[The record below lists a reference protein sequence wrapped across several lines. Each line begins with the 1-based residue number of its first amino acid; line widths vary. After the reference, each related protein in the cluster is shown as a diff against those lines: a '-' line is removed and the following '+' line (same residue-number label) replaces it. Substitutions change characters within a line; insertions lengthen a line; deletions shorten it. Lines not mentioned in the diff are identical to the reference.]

1 MAQAS
6 GENLFFVPSVGQY
19 DCGQHPDH
27 ILHILCTAGSMS
39 FMFHNVKYNVLRGDY
54 IILPNPSLASSFSES
69 DDFEAVIMGLS
80 ETFVASMALQS
91 NYGIVGHLS
100 LMQNPVMRLAENDY
114 RKCLSDMQRLR
125 ERLDDKSHLF
135 HEEMLGHLLLAHILD
150 LYDIHAR
157 ERRLPPV
164 PERAMTLLRRFVE
177 MLYQGEYIRHRD
189 LGHYA
194 SRLCITPH
202 YLSEICK
209 NIGGQPATYW
219 IDRFTLHEVVRLL
232 NRKELPLADVAERMN
247 FSSLSYFSRYVQKH
261 IGIPPSEYRN
271 RRTD

>member
-6 GENLFFVPSVGQY
+6 RENLFFVPSVGQY

-100 LMQNPVMRLAENDY
+100 LMQNPVMRLAEN
-114 RKCLSDMQRLR
+114 
-125 ERLDDKSHLF
+125 
-135 HEEMLGHLLLAHILD
+135 
-150 LYDIHAR
+150 
-157 ERRLPPV
+157 
-164 PERAMTLLRRFVE
+164 
-177 MLYQGEYIRHRD
+177 
-189 LGHYA
+189 
-194 SRLCITPH
+194 
-202 YLSEICK
+202 
-209 NIGGQPATYW
+209 
-219 IDRFTLHEVVRLL
+219 
-232 NRKELPLADVAERMN
+232 
-247 FSSLSYFSRYVQKH
+247 
-261 IGIPPSEYRN
+261 
-271 RRTD
+271 